1 MNMQQTDDP
10 VKSQLLRKASQQ
22 REEIEGELQELSDRT
37 EKILTNALIIGGALA
52 ATYFLVRQFSKSKS
66 KKTKTRKPASKPA
79 LESDQDSEPEE
90 ESPVSAVFSQISTAL
105 LSQATVFLLNMA
117 KEKLTEYLQA
127 QAQKK
132 EHENS

>member
-1 MNMQQTDDP
+1 MSMQQTDDP

-22 REEIEGELQELSDRT
+22 REDIEGELKELSDRT
-37 EKILTNALIIGGALA
+37 EKIVTNALIIGGALA
-52 ATYFLVRQFSKSKS
+52 LTYILVRQFSGGKS
-66 KKTKTRKPASKPA
+66 KKKKTSKAASKPVA
-79 LESDQDSEPEE
+79 ETAEEPEE
-90 ESPVSAVFSQISTAL
+90 ESPVTSVISQIGTAL

-132 EHENS
+132 EHEHP